1 MPRICLKHT
10 CKDFAEIEYVYRK
23 ILVGSQ
29 ENISSTINCGGENEQ
44 TECYV
49 FQRMNAEM
57 QNHKTTTCFRWHTA
71 FNRRMMYSA
80 LFTTDPAV
88 LVKQGK

>member
-1 MPRICLKHT
+1 M
-10 CKDFAEIEYVYRK
+10 YRK

-29 ENISSTINCGGENEQ
+29 ENISSIINCGGENEQ

-49 FQRMNAEM
+49 FQRMKAEM
-57 QNHKTTTCFRWHTA
+57 QNHKPTTWCFFGTA
-71 FNRRMMYSA
+71 FNRRIMYSV
-80 LFTTDPAV
+80 LFTTVPPAV